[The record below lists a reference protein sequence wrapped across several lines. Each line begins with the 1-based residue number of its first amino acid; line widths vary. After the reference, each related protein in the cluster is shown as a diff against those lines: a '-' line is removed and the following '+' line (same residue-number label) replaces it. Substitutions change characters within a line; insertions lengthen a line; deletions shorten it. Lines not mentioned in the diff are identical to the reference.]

1 MQRFRRRTL
10 VLVPAILSAL
20 VFGVMGTSNAAGTSL
35 LGTRLSCNDGTN
47 LNLTLSPTQLL
58 ALTNAVAAMTLYP
71 AGLSCTLNLL
81 GLSSAH
87 SSGPSRTPDLSSS
100 SSQHD
105 YAVGGGQGPAVLAS
119 RCPSTVF
126 PNFGLSAHVA
136 SGTTTQGVGGTF
148 NVKVP
153 ANAPCEAQLVSKV
166 DCLRVVG
173 NRADFTAFVTQASGA
188 LAFLNQT
195 EISVA
200 VLESSD
206 PSTPDMIDDNIAAG
220 PCDFRAS
227 PDAAVVHGHI
237 AVSTA

>member
-1 MQRFRRRTL
+1 MRRFRRSAL
-10 VLVPAILSAL
+10 VLVPAVLSA
-20 VFGVMGTSNAAGTSL
+20 FAFSGVGTSNAAL
-35 LGTRLSCNDGTN
+35 LSRQLTCNDGTN
-47 LNLTLSPTQLL
+47 LSLTLNLTQLTQ
-58 ALTNAVAAMTLYP
+58 LTNAIAAMTLYP
-71 AGLSCTLNLL
+71 AGLSCTLSLL

-87 SSGPSRTPDLSSS
+87 SSSRARTPDLSTS

-153 ANAPCEAQLVSKV
+153 ANAPCVAQLVSTV

-173 NRADFTAFVTQASGA
+173 NRADFTAFVTQASGE

-200 VLESSD
+200 VLQSSD

-227 PDAAVVHGHI
+227 PDAAIVHGHI